1 MNKIKLIFCVV
12 SALLF
17 FNGCATQLTNNAERF
32 AQAGIEFSDSIPLV
46 IDESFKKSIEIN
58 SQALLE
64 TRSFLV
70 SKTIKEKFF
79 LLKKQ
84 NNALMKRAELFKDIK
99 KHAKVL
105 KAYFIAIESLASSDA
120 PTNVKENT
128 TSLLLEISKINED
141 MKNKLTNKAFDGA
154 ATLKEII
161 PKAEAYIVSG
171 IKTKALELEL
181 KKNGR
186 AIEQELAL
194 FEGIMKLL
202 EQTAIKENNT
212 IQTQLMKNNINM
224 PFIDNNKS
232 ISENWISSR
241 TQIFLNATEI
251 SPFTIAKKAAQLLKL
266 NFIAIIK
273 GQSTKGN
280 IKTLTITVN
289 ELAKAF
295 IPKEIQEDEVVV
307 EEEEEEEENDE

>member
-12 SALLF
+12 STLLF
-17 FNGCATQLTNNAERF
+17 FNGCATQLTNNAEKF

-46 IDESFKKSIEIN
+46 IDESFKKSIQID

-105 KAYFIAIESLASSDA
+105 KAYFIALEYLASSDA
-120 PTNVKENT
+120 PTSVEKAT

-161 PKAEAYIVSG
+161 PKAGEYIVSG

-181 KKNGR
+181 KKNGKF
-186 AIEQELAL
+186 IERELAL

-224 PFIDNNKS
+224 PFIDNNKT

-251 SPFTIAKKAAQLLKL
+251 SPFTIAKKSAQLLRL

-273 GQSTKGN
+273 GQLTSGN
-280 IKTLTITVN
+280 IENLSITVN

-295 IPKEIQEDEVVV
+295 TLKETDENEVQEDE
-307 EEEEEEEENDE
+307 

>member
-17 FNGCATQLTNNAERF
+17 LNGCATQLTNNAERF

-46 IDESFKKSIEIN
+46 MDESFKKSIQID

-161 PKAEAYIVSG
+161 PKAGAYIVSG

-224 PFIDNNKS
+224 PFIDNKIDNNKS
-232 ISENWISSR
+232 ISENWVSSR

-295 IPKEIQEDEVVV
+295 IPNEIQEDEV
-307 EEEEEEEENDE
+307 EEDDDE

>member
-17 FNGCATQLTNNAERF
+17 LNGCATQLTNNAERF

-46 IDESFKKSIEIN
+46 MDESFKKSIQID

-161 PKAEAYIVSG
+161 PKAGAYIVSG

-224 PFIDNNKS
+224 PFIDNKIDNNKS
-232 ISENWISSR
+232 ISENWVSSR

-251 SPFTIAKKAAQLLKL
+251 SPFTIAKKATQLLKL

-295 IPKEIQEDEVVV
+295 IPNEIQEDEV
-307 EEEEEEEENDE
+307 EEDDDE